1 MKLLT
6 REQWLE
12 SAVIALTPIFVKQG
26 YVVPPCRVS
35 YGFASTGA
43 KSAHMCNAGQQSHVK
58 IEALGDWDR

>member
-1 MKLLT
+1 MKLIT

-26 YVVPPCRVS
+26 FIVPPYRVS
-35 YGFASTGA
+35 CGIASTG
-43 KSAHMCNAGQQSHVK
+43 SNIGHMCNASQQSHVK